1 MDMDERMASPDDEM
15 EPEESKE
22 AVRAA
27 LLNAWTAGS
36 QESDSQ
42 QCFHSVWFQGS
53 EKLRI

>member
-1 MDMDERMASPDDEM
+1 MDERMASPDDEM